1 MAKIIEN
8 YSELTN
14 DYKAMD
20 RKVTAL
26 TFFVVLGYVL
36 VAFYA
41 IMIFTRNFS
50 FEFAAAVIIYMG
62 ITKQIIKPMLKKAQN
77 ECNIIESGISGESRV
92 QNRLSALPDSYTVIH
107 NIVVDYDGQ
116 KNELDFVVVGP
127 NGVFVIENKNNGG
140 YIYGDAKDNQL
151 SQQKNYGTK
160 TFRNPVKQVGMQTY
174 RLRGLF
180 NKLGINQWIQ
190 PVVYFSNPEAQV
202 SISNCEIPVFTTSDL
217 FNDSIV
223 KYITEYN
230 NGRTVSPLAK
240 TAIVSAL
247 TNTKAERNVR
257 TASTYTYQSI
267 VD

>member
-20 RKVTAL
+20 KKVTAL
-26 TFFVVLGYVL
+26 TFFVALNYVL
-36 VAFYA
+36 LAGWFLLILSRV
-41 IMIFTRNFS
+41 IS
-50 FEFAAAVIIYMG
+50 FEYFAVLAIYTM
-62 ITKQIIKPMLKKAQN
+62 ITKTIIKPMISNAKN
-77 ECNIIESGISGESRV
+77 ERDIIESGISGESRV
-92 QNRLSALPDSYTVIH
+92 QSRLSALPDSYTVIH
-107 NIVVDYDGQ
+107 NVVVDYDGQ
-116 KNELDFVVVGP
+116 KNELDFVVVGS